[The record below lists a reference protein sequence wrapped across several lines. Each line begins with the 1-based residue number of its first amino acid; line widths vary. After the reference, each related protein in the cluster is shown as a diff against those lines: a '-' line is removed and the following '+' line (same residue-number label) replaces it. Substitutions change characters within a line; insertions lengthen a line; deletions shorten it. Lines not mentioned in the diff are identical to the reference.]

1 MRALGKNTTGNGF
14 TLLELLIAVAIL
26 GLITA
31 MALPSYREYVD
42 RTNNGL
48 AIADI
53 GRIEQAFELYLVD
66 TNSLPPNLVAVGLG
80 GLLDPW
86 GNPYFYLRFDADT
99 KKADKR
105 KDKNLNPVNSDYDL
119 YSMGADGETTRN
131 FGAQKALDDIVR
143 ANDGRFVGL
152 ADDY

>member
-1 MRALGKNTTGNGF
+1 MSTRGKNTTGNGF

-53 GRIEQAFELYLVD
+53 GRIDQAFELYLVD
-66 TNSLPPNLVAVGLG
+66 TNSLPPNLAAVGLG

-86 GNPYFYLRFDADT
+86 DNPYFYLRFDADT
-99 KKADKR
+99 KKADKPR
-105 KDKNLNPVNSDYDL
+105 
-119 YSMGADGETTRN
+119 TRT
-131 FGAQKALDDIVR
+131 LTR
-143 ANDGRFVGL
+143 
-152 ADDY
+152 